1 MPVYNI
7 VFIDIIGLHLKSL
20 CPQGSTSGVVLVG
33 GCLLVSSSG
42 RTGQLTLHDYWAAV
56 AEDKDH
62 TDSW

>member
-1 MPVYNI
+1 MIVKALVYTLS
-7 VFIDIIGLHLKSL
+7 D
-20 CPQGSTSGVVLVG
+20 CPQGSSSGVELVG